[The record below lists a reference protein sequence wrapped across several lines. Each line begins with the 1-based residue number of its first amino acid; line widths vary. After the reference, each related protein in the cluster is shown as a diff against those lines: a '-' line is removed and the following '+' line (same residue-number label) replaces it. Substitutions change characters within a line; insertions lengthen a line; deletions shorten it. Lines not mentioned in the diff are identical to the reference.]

1 MINFYFAY
9 DYVYDQILKSIEQGE
24 VGADG
29 FLLAEK
35 DYCRKFDVSLTTVRR
50 ALRRLQNEGI
60 IEKVKGKGALVSK
73 LVRRVNMAE
82 NKFIGVLMVPFSRQ
96 PSISEEKYHYVNN
109 YAKQIYK
116 TIYKELKD
124 TYNVLIDSIPTEKV
138 EAVFGQSVLKNADKI
153 LILGETTKAVI
164 EYLQS
169 QGKCVLVYNYFEK
182 DVQVCRVNN
191 DERRQYK
198 NAVEY
203 LLKNGHE
210 RIACINGFIDFSES
224 LERYMGYQDS
234 MVVSDRYIDPEYV
247 RWSDMTPE
255 SGYEQAKELM
265 KLPVPPTAIICVND
279 GVAMGAYDAVCEAGY
294 TVGKDVVLLGH
305 DNSEFADKRYVFSTI
320 DPRYEEVGKKLAEKL
335 RKNIWIDDETVSESV
350 LVIR

>member
-9 DYVYDQILKSIEQGE
+9 DYVYEQILKSIEQGE
-24 VGADG
+24 VGTDG
-29 FLLAEK
+29 FLLTEK
-35 DYCRKFDVSLTTVRR
+35 DYCKKFDVSLTTVRR
-50 ALRRLQNEGI
+50 ALQRLQNENI

-82 NKFIGVLMVPFSRQ
+82 NKFIGVLMTPFARQ
-96 PSISEEKYHYVNN
+96 APVHKEKYHYVNN

-116 TIYKELKD
+116 TIYRELNAD
-124 TYNVLIDSIPTEKV
+124 YNLLIDSIPAKNIST
-138 EAVFGQSVLKNADKI
+138 AFPQSVLKNADKI
-153 LILGETTKAVI
+153 LILGETQKSVI
-164 EYLQS
+164 EYLQN

-191 DERRQYK
+191 DERQQYK
-198 NAVEY
+198 NAVDY

-234 MVVSDRYIDPEYV
+234 MVVSDRYLDPEYV

-255 SGYEQAKELM
+255 SGYKQAKALM
-265 KLPVPPTAIICVND
+265 QLKIPPTAIICVND
-279 GVAMGAYDAVCEAGY
+279 GVAMGAYDAICEAGY
-294 TVGKDVVLLGH
+294 TVGKDVVLIGH
-305 DNSEFADKRYVFSTI
+305 DNSEFADKKYVFSTI

-335 RKNIWIDDETVSESV
+335 RKNIWIDDETVSESK
-350 LVIR
+350 LIIR